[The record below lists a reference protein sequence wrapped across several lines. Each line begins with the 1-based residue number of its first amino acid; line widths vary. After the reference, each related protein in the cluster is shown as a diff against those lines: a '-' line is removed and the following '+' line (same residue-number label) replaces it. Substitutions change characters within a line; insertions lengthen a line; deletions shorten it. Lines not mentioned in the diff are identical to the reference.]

1 MNRINTL
8 PGIKPLAL
16 EDKPGLGSFFKQDNP
31 QVSELT
37 FTNMF
42 MWQAFYQPA
51 WGIFE
56 DCLLIWVHKPNGRI
70 MLLPVMGKG
79 DKRRAMEYG
88 FNLMTEAGVQPCMG
102 RVDQDFIDQW
112 VNLDVYKLEERRNQA
127 DYVYLSQDL
136 AALKGNRFHR
146 KKNHLNKFLK
156 SYPDYRYQPLTPDIL
171 DQVKAFQEEWCVAR
185 ECTEG
190 ILEEHNAIM
199 LALNNFEALAID
211 GAAIFVDNQVVAYS
225 LGEQLNRET
234 AVIHI
239 EKANSDIHGAYVA
252 INQMFCQNRWQNY
265 MFINREQDLGL
276 PGLRAAKE
284 SYHPHYLLN
293 KYLLT
298 PKD

>member
-102 RVDQDFIDQW
+102 RVDQNFIDQW

-234 AVIHI
+234 TVIHI

-252 INQMFCQNRWQNY
+252 INQMFCQNRWQDY

-284 SYHPHYLLN
+284 SYHPHHLLN